1 MGWAQTEFDTQTAV
15 IDTEHTLGTDP
26 TLTDGTL
33 VLMVDMTNM
42 ADGDVTILRFY
53 EKVTG
58 TGDTQMPMILGTVAG
73 VQTNLLWFSVP
84 VLSLFGAKFTLEQTD
99 GTGRDFDW
107 SIRAIT

>member
-1 MGWAQTEFDTQTAV
+1 MGWAQTESGTQTAV

-33 VLMVDMTNM
+33 VLMVEMANM
-42 ADGDVTILRFY
+42 VAGDAVLIRFY

-58 TGDTQMPMILGTVAG
+58 TGGTQLSTILGSLAG
-73 VQTNLLWFSVP
+73 AQVNNLWFSVP

>member
-1 MGWAQTEFDTQTAV
+1 MGWAQSESGTQTAT

-33 VLMVDMTNM
+33 VLMVEMVNM
-42 ADGDVTILRFY
+42 AAADVVVIKFY
-53 EKVTG
+53 EKITG
-58 TGDTQMPMILGTVAG
+58 TGGAQLGMILGTMAG
-73 VQTNLLWFSVP
+73 VQTNDLWFSVP
-84 VLSLFGAKFTLEQTD
+84 VLNLFGAKFTLEQTD

>member
-1 MGWAQTEFDTQTAV
+1 MGWAQSESGTQTAT
-15 IDTEHTLGTDP
+15 IDTEHTIGTDP

-33 VLMVDMTNM
+33 VLMIDVSNH
-42 ADGDVTILRFY
+42 ADGDTTLFRFY

-58 TGDTQMPMILGTVAG
+58 TGDTQRVMILGSITGSQV
-73 VQTNLLWFSVP
+73 NDLWFSVP

-99 GTGRDFDW
+99 GTGRSFDW

>member
-1 MGWAQTEFDTQTAV
+1 MGWAQTESGTQTAT

-33 VLMVDMTNM
+33 VLMVEMVNH
-42 ADGDVTILRFY
+42 ADGDITIIRFY
-53 EKVTG
+53 EKVTS
-58 TGDTQMPMILGTVAG
+58 TGGAQLGMVLGQIVGA
-73 VQTNLLWFSVP
+73 QTNDLWFSVP